1 MHLATQIALASS
13 AVVVH
18 RTPSRPEAVPLQST
32 IDERIVRGAAL
43 QLVGL
48 GKTFSGKTGPTEA
61 LRAVD
66 LSIPEGEF
74 VTILGPSGCG
84 KSTLLN
90 LVAGLERP
98 STGCVEV
105 DGEPVDGPDA
115 DRIVVFQDGALFP
128 WLDVQGNVE
137 FGLRVAGVPTAERKA
152 RVAEYLEMVQLEKF
166 ARARI
171 HELSGGM
178 KQRVALARALVLRP
192 RILLMDE
199 PFAALDAQ
207 TREEMESVIQ
217 ELWLR
222 SGATILFV
230 THDIQEAFC
239 LGDRIVVLSHRPG
252 TIRAVVSNDA
262 PRPRTLEDPGIVEQV
277 PGLHNLLK
285 TDATT

>member
-1 MHLATQIALASS
+1 M
-13 AVVVH
+13 
-18 RTPSRPEAVPLQST
+18 
-32 IDERIVRGAAL
+32 
-43 QLVGL
+43 
-48 GKTFSGKTGPTEA
+48 EA
-61 LRAVD
+61 LRAVE

-98 STGCVEV
+98 TTGWVEV
-105 DGEPVDGPDA
+105 DGERVDRPAA

-137 FGLRVAGVPTAERKA
+137 FGLRVAGVPTADRKA

-252 TIRAVVSNDA
+252 TIRAVVSNDT
-262 PRPRTLEDPGIVEQV
+262 PRPRTLDDPGIVEQV

-285 TDATT
+285 TDAAS